1 MGAGQ
6 GISPARTAD
15 GLSFMDRERWLQ
27 VDRIL
32 EAVLDL
38 PADDRSAFLT
48 GACAGDEQ
56 LLTEVQ
62 ALVAAHDQQDVF
74 LERSGWSDGIRLLAG
89 DDASTVIRETLG
101 DYRIVRRLGTG
112 GVSEVYLAVD
122 SRLSRPV
129 AIKLLAPCWAA
140 DHDSM
145 QRFRQEALAASAL
158 NHPNILTIYE
168 IKEWHGRNFIVTEF
182 VDGLT
187 LRGYLEAK
195 RPQISVSLEIVLQIA
210 SALVAA
216 HSAGIIHCDIKPE
229 NVMVRP
235 DGLVKVLD
243 FGIAKREKPGSTSS
257 FEHHPPTATGVVI
270 GTVAYMS
277 PEQARGQIVDAG
289 TDIWSLGVVLYEMI
303 AGRLPFSGATHTD
316 RIAAILECEPA
327 PLRTVRQDAPVEL
340 ETIIS
345 RALAK
350 DRSERYRDVVAFAEE
365 LRKVQ
370 DDLKESGSRTLRT
383 PRRMLAGTFMLL
395 AGFTVALAG
404 YWHSYYGDYGRNQNS
419 GVQASERIS
428 SLAVLPL
435 VNGGGSSDTEYLA
448 DGITDSLINDL
459 SEIPQLRIMSR
470 NSVFPYKGHIIDV
483 RKVGKTLRV
492 QAVLTGSLVWRGD
505 RIILT
510 VELAD
515 ARNSRHIWGD
525 QYERQLVNIPSLQHD
540 IARQITESLRLKLS
554 AEQKNRLARVD
565 TSNPEAYLSYL
576 KGLFYWL
583 KLAPEDFR
591 KSRSYFE
598 QAIEAD
604 PGYALAY
611 CGLGN
616 YYGFASA
623 QGLMDPEEGW
633 PKAEAGIS
641 KALELDPRLPEA
653 RHGRAAIQWIYRRD
667 WAGAETEFRTAI
679 QLNANDA
686 EAHNHYAFFLLAK
699 GRFDEAISEL
709 RDALIL
715 DPLST
720 RYISHLGQAYYFA
733 RRSNEAIGQYRQA
746 LELDPKDALVH
757 EWLGDAYQRVG
768 DEPGALAEWRT
779 ALTLTG
785 ESVVAKRI
793 SDISSTRGF
802 AAAVR
807 ALARSKLERWIRQKK
822 RGEFVPAIDYAR
834 AYISLNQAEKGIE
847 WLEKA
852 SRERNRFVFFLNTD
866 PFYDPLRGDARF
878 DAIARSVGAPN

>member
-38 PADDRSAFLT
+38 PAEHRSAFLT
-48 GACAGDEQ
+48 GACAGDEELQ
-56 LLTEVQ
+56 SEVQ
-62 ALVAAHDQQDVF
+62 ALVAAHDQRDVF
-74 LERSGWSDGIRLLAG
+74 LEQSAWNDGIRLLAG
-89 DDASTVIRETLG
+89 GDASTVIGETLG
-101 DYRIVRRLGTG
+101 DYRIVRRLGAG
-112 GVSEVYLAVD
+112 GVSEVYLAED
-122 SRLSRPV
+122 SRLARPV

-140 DHDSM
+140 DHDSL

-168 IKEWHGRNFIVTEF
+168 IDEWRGRDFIVTEF

-187 LRGYLEAK
+187 LRKYLEANE
-195 RPQISVSLEIVLQIA
+195 PQISVSIDIVLQIA
-210 SALVAA
+210 SALAVAHNA
-216 HSAGIIHCDIKPE
+216 SIIHCDIKPE

-243 FGIAKREKPGSTSS
+243 FGIAKREKAGATTF
-257 FEHHPPTATGVVI
+257 FENQPPTATGVVI
-270 GTVAYMS
+270 GTAAYMS

-303 AGRLPFSGATHTD
+303 AGRLPFSGATHAD
-316 RIAAILECEPA
+316 RIAAILECEPE
-327 PLRTVRQDAPVEL
+327 PLGTVRQDAPAEL
-340 ETIIS
+340 ETIVS
-345 RALAK
+345 QALAK
-350 DRSERYRDVVAFAEE
+350 DRSVRYIDIAAFAED
-365 LRKVQ
+365 LRKLR
-370 DDLKESGSRTLRT
+370 DDLRNGRSRSLRS
-383 PRRMLAGTFMLL
+383 RRRILAGSFVVL

-404 YWHSYYGDYGRNQNS
+404 YWHSYRGDHGRDQS
-419 GVQASERIS
+419 SVVPASETIA

-435 VNGGGSSDTEYLA
+435 LNGGGSSDTEYLA

-459 SEIPQLRIMSR
+459 SEIPQLRIMSHS
-470 NSVFPYKGHIIDV
+470 SVFNYKGHSIDV
-483 RKVGKTLRV
+483 RKVGETLRV
-492 QAVLTGSLVWRGD
+492 QAVLTGSLVRRGD
-505 RIILT
+505 RIIVS
-510 VELAD
+510 VELVD
-515 ARNSRHIWGD
+515 ARDSRHIWGQ
-525 QYERQLVNIPSLQHD
+525 QYECQLANLSGLQHD
-540 IARQITESLRLKLS
+540 IARQITESLRLRLS
-554 AEQKNRLARVD
+554 AEQKSRLTRVD
-565 TSNPEAYLSYL
+565 TGNPEAYLSYL

-583 KLAPEDFR
+583 KLAPGDFR

-611 CGLGN
+611 SGLGN

-623 QGLMDPEEGW
+623 QGLMDPDEGW
-633 PKAEAGIS
+633 PKAEAAIS

-653 RHGRAAIQWIYRRD
+653 RHGQAAVQWIYRRD
-667 WAGAETEFRTAI
+667 WARAETEFRTAI

-686 EAHNHYAFFLLAK
+686 EAHNHYASFLLAK

-709 RDALIL
+709 RDALTL

-720 RYISHLGQAYYFA
+720 RYISHLGQTYYFA
-733 RRSNEAIGQYRQA
+733 RRYNEAIGQYRQA
-746 LELDPKDALVH
+746 LELAPKDALVH
-757 EWLGDAYQRVG
+757 EWLGDAYKRVG
-768 DEPGALAEWRT
+768 DERGALAEWPT
-779 ALTLTG
+779 ALTLRG
-785 ESVVAKRI
+785 DAAVAKRI
-793 SDISSTRGF
+793 SQISATRGF

-807 ALARSKLERWIRQKK
+807 ALAGSKLERCIRLKN
-822 RGEFVPAIDYAR
+822 RGEFVPAIDFAR
-834 AYISLNQAEKGIE
+834 AYIGLNQVGSGIE

-878 DAIARSVGAPN
+878 DAIARSVSAPN

>member
-15 GLSFMDRERWLQ
+15 GLTFMDRERWLQ

-32 EAVLDL
+32 EAVLYL
-38 PADDRSAFLT
+38 PAENRSAFLT
-48 GACAGDEQ
+48 GECADDEE

-74 LERSGWSDGIRLLAG
+74 LEQSGWRDGIRLLAG
-89 DDASTVIRETLG
+89 DDASAVIGETLG
-101 DYRIVRRLGTG
+101 DYRIVRRLGAG
-112 GVSEVYLAVD
+112 GVSEVYLAED
-122 SRLSRPV
+122 SRLARPV
-129 AIKLLAPCWAA
+129 AVKLLAPCWAA
-140 DHDSM
+140 DHDSL

-168 IKEWHGRNFIVTEF
+168 IDEWHGRDFIVTEF

-187 LRGYLEAK
+187 LREYLDAK
-195 RPQISVSLEIVLQIA
+195 KPPISVSLEIALQIA
-210 SALVAA
+210 SALAVA
-216 HSAGIIHCDIKPE
+216 HSANIIHCDIKPE
-229 NVMVRP
+229 NIMVRP
-235 DGLVKVLD
+235 DGLVKILD
-243 FGIAKREKPGSTSS
+243 FGIASCGNPAFATVSGHGSRT
-257 FEHHPPTATGVVI
+257 TQGVVI
-270 GTVAYMS
+270 GTAAYMS
-277 PEQARGQIVDAG
+277 PEQARGQTVDG
-289 TDIWSLGVVLYEMI
+289 STDIWSLGVVLYEMI
-303 AGRLPFSGATHTD
+303 TGRLPFSGATHAD
-316 RIAAILECEPA
+316 RIAAILECEPE
-327 PLRTVRQDAPVEL
+327 PLAKARPDAPAEL
-340 ETIIS
+340 ERMIS

-350 DRSERYRDVVAFAEE
+350 DRSVRYRDIVAFAE
-365 LRKVQ
+365 
-370 DDLKESGSRTLRT
+370 DLRTLREELREGRPRAVRS
-383 PRRMLAGTFMLL
+383 PRRMLAGSAVLL

-404 YWHSYYGDYGRNQNS
+404 YWHSYHGDYGDNQSS
-419 GVQASERIS
+419 GVQAETIS

-470 NSVFPYKGHIIDV
+470 NSVFPYQGHSIDV
-483 RKVGKTLRV
+483 RKVGETLRV
-492 QAVLTGSLVWRGD
+492 QAVLTGSLAARGD
-505 RIILT
+505 RIIVS

-525 QYERQLVNIPSLQHD
+525 QYERQLVNISGLQHD
-540 IARQITESLRLKLS
+540 IARQITERLRLKLS
-554 AEQKNRLARVD
+554 PEQKNRLARVQ
-565 TSNPEAYLSYL
+565 TGNPEAYLSYL

-583 KLAPEDFR
+583 KRAPEDFR

-611 CGLGN
+611 SGLGN

-633 PKAEAGIS
+633 PKADAAIS

-667 WAGAETEFRTAI
+667 WAGAETEFRSAL

-686 EAHNHYAFFLLAK
+686 EAHMHYASFLLAK
-699 GRFDEAISEL
+699 GRFDEAISER
-709 RDALIL
+709 RDVLTL

-720 RYISHLGQAYYFA
+720 RYITNLGQAYYFA
-733 RRSNEAIGQYRQA
+733 RRYNEAIGEYRQA
-746 LELDPKDALVH
+746 LELDPKDPLVH

-768 DEPGALAEWRT
+768 DEHGALAEWRT
-779 ALTLTG
+779 GLTLRG
-785 ESVVAKRI
+785 YAAVAKRI
-793 SDISSTRGF
+793 SEISGTRGF

-807 ALARSKLERWIRQKK
+807 ALAQSKLERCIRQRN

-834 AYISLNQAEKGIE
+834 AYFSLNQTEKGMQ
-847 WLEKA
+847 WLERA
-852 SRERNRFVFFLNTD
+852 YRERNRFVLFLNTD

-878 DAIARSVGAPN
+878 DAIVMSVGVPN